1 MSNRKPPLDE
11 QQGNE
16 VGARVRNQNNQVN
29 GNQKAELQRLV
40 SEVRNAFG
48 HDQKT
53 TPDSEAA
60 LKGLEAYVNDLSDN
74 DEQATR

>member
-16 VGARVRNQNNQVN
+16 AGARVRNQNVNQ
-29 GNQKAELQRLV
+29 NQKQELQRLV
-40 SEVRNAFG
+40 AEVRAAFG
-48 HDQKT
+48 HDQKK

-60 LKGLEAYVNDLSDN
+60 LKGLEAYVNDLSEDN
-74 DEQATR
+74 DQTTA

>member
-16 VGARVRNQNNQVN
+16 VGARIRNQVN
-29 GNQKAELQRLV
+29 ANQKNELQRLI

-60 LKGLEAYVNDLSDN
+60 LKGLEAYVNDLPDN
-74 DEQATR
+74 DEQS